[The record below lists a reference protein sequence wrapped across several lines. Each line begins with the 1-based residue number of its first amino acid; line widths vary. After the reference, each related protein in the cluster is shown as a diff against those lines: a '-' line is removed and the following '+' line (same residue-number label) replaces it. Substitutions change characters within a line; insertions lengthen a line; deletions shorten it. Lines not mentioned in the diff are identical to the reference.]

1 MRLLIAEDDPVS
13 RRLLQAMLARWEY
26 DVVVACDGAQAWAV
40 LQEEDPP
47 RLAILDW
54 MMPGMDGLQ
63 ICREARRLTTG
74 PYTYIILLT
83 AKSRTEDVV
92 EGITAGADDYVT
104 KPVDSQELR
113 ARIRAGRRI
122 LDLLDE
128 LVSMRQA
135 LQEQATHDALTGLPN
150 RLLFSDRLTRS
161 MAEARRHK
169 QMLAVMFLD
178 LDGFK
183 LVNDTL
189 GHDGGDLL
197 LRKVAERL
205 TGCLREVDT
214 VARMGGDEFTIILE
228 DIKQAQ
234 DAAKVARKVLDALS
248 KAFVLRGR
256 ELTVT
261 ASMGISLYPADGNDV
276 ETLVRQAD
284 NAMYRAKE
292 QGRNTYHLYSDAL
305 SVAAVEQMT
314 LVNGLRNALDRDEF
328 VLHYQPR
335 VDIRTGEI
343 LGAEALVRWRHPDLG
358 LVPPSQFI
366 GLAEE
371 TGLIVP
377 MSEWVMRTACAQNKE
392 WQDAGLPP
400 IGIAVNISTRQ
411 FQHKG
416 LRKTVEKVLRE
427 TGLDSNYLDL
437 ELTEST
443 LMQNPDLALQLLCK
457 LKAMGVRVSIDDFG
471 TGYSSLSYLK
481 RFPIDAVKIDQS
493 FVRDITS
500 NPDDAA
506 IAGAI
511 VAMAHSLKLKVIAE
525 GVETLEQLA
534 FLRSLNCDE
543 MQGYFVSRPVP
554 SEEFRQLLEDARR
567 PTAHRLL
574 RAA

>member
-1 MRLLIAEDDPVS
+1 
-13 RRLLQAMLARWEY
+13 
-26 DVVVACDGAQAWAV
+26 
-40 LQEEDPP
+40 
-47 RLAILDW
+47 
-54 MMPGMDGLQ
+54 
-63 ICREARRLTTG
+63 
-74 PYTYIILLT
+74 
-83 AKSRTEDVV
+83 
-92 EGITAGADDYVT
+92 
-104 KPVDSQELR
+104 
-113 ARIRAGRRI
+113 
-122 LDLLDE
+122 
-128 LVSMRQA
+128 
-135 LQEQATHDALTGLPN
+135 
-150 RLLFSDRLTRS
+150 
-161 MAEARRHK
+161 
-169 QMLAVMFLD
+169 
-178 LDGFK
+178 
-183 LVNDTL
+183 
-189 GHDGGDLL
+189 
-197 LRKVAERL
+197 
-205 TGCLREVDT
+205 
-214 VARMGGDEFTIILE
+214 
-228 DIKQAQ
+228 
-234 DAAKVARKVLDALS
+234 
-248 KAFVLRGR
+248 
-256 ELTVT
+256 
-261 ASMGISLYPADGNDV
+261 MGISLYPADGNDV